1 MDRSRSST
9 SRHSTSA
16 ERAAVSHSRARVPL
30 FAAALA
36 IHVLGRTG
44 REIVPG
50 MAASVSVSPF
60 SASAVEEVC
69 KVLADA
75 VTGPQ
80 IPNLIAPLK
89 VAEEPGDGPGT
100 KWKRLFNVVVARQ
113 NKSQDG
119 RALVR
124 LVMEVM
130 APVRF
135 GSTAEFEAIRTR
147 VNERLLLSGFEV
159 REDGKVIRTKAAK
172 TVGEAQHRADDLRAE
187 LARRDVHPDVL
198 TFCRAEL
205 RQQNYFHAVLEAAK
219 SVADKLRNLA
229 DVTGDGSPLVD
240 AVCFP
245 AASPRVR
252 FNSLVT
258 EWERS
263 EQTGI
268 ATLMKGLFSTFRNP
282 AAHAPKVSW
291 ATSRSDALDMLTLA
305 SMLHRRLD
313 TADVK
318 ALVP

>member
-1 MDRSRSST
+1 
-9 SRHSTSA
+9 
-16 ERAAVSHSRARVPL
+16 
-30 FAAALA
+30 
-36 IHVLGRTG
+36 
-44 REIVPG
+44 
-50 MAASVSVSPF
+50 MAASATVLPF

-69 KVLADA
+69 KVLADV

-89 VAEEPGDGPGT
+89 APEGPGDGQGT
-100 KWKRLFNVVVARQ
+100 KWKRLFNAVVTRQ
-113 NKSQDG
+113 NAMQDG
-119 RALVR
+119 RPLIR

-135 GSTAEFEAIRTR
+135 DSTAEFDAVRAR

-159 REDGKVIRTKAAK
+159 REDGKVITVQAAR
-172 TVGEAQHRADDLRAE
+172 TVGEAQQRADDLRAE
-187 LARRDVHPDVL
+187 LARRDVHPHVL
-198 TFCRAEL
+198 AFCRAEL
-205 RQQNYFHAVLEAAK
+205 LQQNYFHAVLEASK

-229 DVTGDGSPLVD
+229 GATGDGSPLID
-240 AVCFP
+240 ALCFP

-252 FNSLVT
+252 FNSLAT

-282 AAHAPKVSW
+282 AAHAPKVAW

-313 TADVK
+313 EADVRS
-318 ALVP
+318 LVP

>member
-1 MDRSRSST
+1 
-9 SRHSTSA
+9 
-16 ERAAVSHSRARVPL
+16 
-30 FAAALA
+30 
-36 IHVLGRTG
+36 
-44 REIVPG
+44 
-50 MAASVSVSPF
+50 MAASVTVPSQF
-60 SASAVEEVC
+60 SASAIEEVC

-80 IPNLIAPLK
+80 IPNLIASLK
-89 VAEEPGDGPGT
+89 VPEEPDGPGT
-100 KWKRLFNVVVARQ
+100 KWKRLFNAVVARQ

-119 RALVR
+119 KALVR

-135 GSTAEFEAIRTR
+135 GSAAEFEAVRTR

-159 REDGKVIRTKAAK
+159 RKDGIVVTVRAART
-172 TVGEAQHRADDLRAE
+172 VEEAQQRADDLRAE

-198 TFCRAEL
+198 AFCRAEL
-205 RQQNYFHAVLEAAK
+205 LQQNYFHAVLEASK
-219 SVADKLRNLA
+219 SVADKLRTLTG
-229 DVTGDGSPLVD
+229 VTAGSASDGTRLVD
-240 AVCFP
+240 TTCFP
-245 AASPRVR
+245 AASPQVR
-252 FNSLVT
+252 FNDLAT

-282 AAHAPKVSW
+282 AAHAPRVAW

-313 TADVK
+313 K
-318 ALVP
+318 AVVRQTVP

>member
-1 MDRSRSST
+1 
-9 SRHSTSA
+9 
-16 ERAAVSHSRARVPL
+16 
-30 FAAALA
+30 
-36 IHVLGRTG
+36 
-44 REIVPG
+44 
-50 MAASVSVSPF
+50 MAASVTVPSPF
-60 SASAVEEVC
+60 PASAIEEVC

-89 VAEEPGDGPGT
+89 VPEEPDGPGT
-100 KWKRLFNVVVARQ
+100 KWKRLFNAVVTRQ

-119 RALVR
+119 KALVR

-135 GSTAEFEAIRTR
+135 GSAAEFEAVRTR

-159 REDGKVIRTKAAK
+159 RKDGIVVTVRAART
-172 TVGEAQHRADDLRAE
+172 VEEAQQRADDLRAE

-198 TFCRAEL
+198 AFCRAEL
-205 RQQNYFHAVLEAAK
+205 LQQNYFHAVLEASK
-219 SVADKLRNLA
+219 SVADKLRTLTG
-229 DVTGDGSPLVD
+229 VTAGSASDGTRLVD
-240 AVCFP
+240 TTCFP
-245 AASPRVR
+245 AASPQVR
-252 FNSLVT
+252 FNDLAT

-282 AAHAPKVSW
+282 AAHAPRVAW

-313 TADVK
+313 KADVRQT
-318 ALVP
+318 VP

>member
-1 MDRSRSST
+1 
-9 SRHSTSA
+9 
-16 ERAAVSHSRARVPL
+16 
-30 FAAALA
+30 
-36 IHVLGRTG
+36 
-44 REIVPG
+44 
-50 MAASVSVSPF
+50 MAASVTVPSQF
-60 SASAVEEVC
+60 SASAIEEVC

-89 VAEEPGDGPGT
+89 VPEEPDRPGT
-100 KWKRLFNVVVARQ
+100 KWKRLFNAVVARQ

-119 RALVR
+119 KALVR

-135 GSTAEFEAIRTR
+135 GSAAEFEAVRTR

-159 REDGKVIRTKAAK
+159 RKDGIVVTVRAART
-172 TVGEAQHRADDLRAE
+172 VEEAQQRADDLRAE

-198 TFCRAEL
+198 AFCRAEL
-205 RQQNYFHAVLEAAK
+205 LQQNYFHAVLEASK
-219 SVADKLRNLA
+219 SVADKLRTLTG
-229 DVTGDGSPLVD
+229 VTAGSASDGARLVD
-240 AVCFP
+240 TTCFP
-245 AASPRVR
+245 AASPQVR
-252 FNSLVT
+252 FNDLAT

-282 AAHAPKVSW
+282 AAHAPRVAW

-313 TADVK
+313 K
-318 ALVP
+318 AVVRQTVP